1 MTRGVE
7 CTKAPE
13 EIMVDVETV
22 LTEGH
27 LVQEFEGAVQVLIM
41 GVTEALFM
49 IGTLA
54 HHMTGA
60 GALIMADTE
69 GRYICMSD
77 YYYVF

>member
-1 MTRGVE
+1 MRGVE
-7 CTKAPE
+7 CMRAPE
-13 EIMVDVETV
+13 DTMVGVETA

-27 LVQEFEGAVQVLIM
+27 LVQDFEGAGQVLIM

-77 YYYVF
+77 YYYAF